1 LPLSNASKELQ
12 NQVKSQHVVGVGLV
26 SQDALGHHLRK
37 AGLAS
42 AFRGEAARRFL
53 AVADG
58 SPWEGF
64 MV

>member
-1 LPLSNASKELQ
+1 M
-12 NQVKSQHVVGVGLV
+12 KSQHVVGVGLV

-42 AFRGEAARRFL
+42 AVARRFL

-64 MV
+64 IVSPYDTMVIYGWFMIYDG

>member
-42 AFRGEAARRFL
+42 AVARRFL